1 MQGGQNRGAEGA
13 QALRPSFLD
22 LCSKNFKISQIW
34 AENFFFYLVVPPI
47 KNLLP
52 STLLTILKANYGLF
66 LTFSQASL
74 ELETT

>member
-1 MQGGQNRGAEGA
+1 M
-13 QALRPSFLD
+13 SFLLKLEID
-22 LCSKNFKISQIW
+22 NHVRVQAPHLFWIYIVISNSGR
-34 AENFFFYLVVPPI
+34 NFFFYLVVPPI